1 MSTVRPAHG
10 TVKMS
15 LSDWPGDTRFLRC
28 GKPFLC
34 TYPQPGT
41 GRRNPVLSR
50 FSGLLRSRKIAWRS
64 GRNRCQT
71 GVCGAPVARVLHN
84 IVHTCGQ
91 RKKGSHWLAGG
102 DGARAPGLTAGASG
116 PYTETL
122 PNQRQFLC
130 LENRR
135 VKRTFQPHNRRR
147 KRVHGFLSR
156 MATKNGRRVIAA
168 RRKKGRK
175 RLTV

>member
-1 MSTVRPAHG
+1 V
-10 TVKMS
+10 
-15 LSDWPGDTRFLRC
+15 
-28 GKPFLC
+28 
-34 TYPQPGT
+34 
-41 GRRNPVLSR
+41 
-50 FSGLLRSRKIAWRS
+50 
-64 GRNRCQT
+64 
-71 GVCGAPVARVLHN
+71 
-84 IVHTCGQ
+84 
-91 RKKGSHWLAGG
+91 LAGRLFYQG
-102 DGARAPGLTAGASG
+102 FGHFFATRKLLGEAAGIGVKRAFAAHPRPGFSTALSTRVDNVRRVRIGRLVQTAQRPRNLTAGASG